1 MSAVLCILALIWVR
15 VDINF
20 LAITSCKKFIVH
32 VYVRLLAVSFC
43 FALVDEMHT
52 VIAVWII
59 LDGIIDKI

>member
-1 MSAVLCILALIWVR
+1 MYMSG
-15 VDINF
+15 
-20 LAITSCKKFIVH
+20 
-32 VYVRLLAVSFC
+32 YLLLSFC